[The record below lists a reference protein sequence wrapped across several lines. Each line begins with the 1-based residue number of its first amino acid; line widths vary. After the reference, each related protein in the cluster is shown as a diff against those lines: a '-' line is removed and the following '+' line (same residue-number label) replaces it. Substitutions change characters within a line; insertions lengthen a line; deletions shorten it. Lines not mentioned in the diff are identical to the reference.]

1 MPRWQNGVQRNV
13 QAVLRTAVLAI
24 DGQGGQARARRN
36 AWAGASE
43 LANRR
48 REREEV
54 EAYFRRTRAR
64 TRSDGGGLRSVSS
77 GTGG

>member
-1 MPRWQNGVQRNV
+1 MLRWQNGVQRNV

-43 LANRR
+43 LSNRR

-54 EAYFRRTRAR
+54 EAYLAR
-64 TRSDGGGLRSVSS
+64 LSPTRSGQVGLRAVSS
-77 GTGG
+77 GTGR